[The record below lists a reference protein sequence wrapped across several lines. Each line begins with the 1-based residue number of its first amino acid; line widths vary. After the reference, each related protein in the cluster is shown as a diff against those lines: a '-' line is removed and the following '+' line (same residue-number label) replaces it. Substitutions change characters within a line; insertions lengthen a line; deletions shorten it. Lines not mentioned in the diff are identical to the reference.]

1 MILVIDDNEDIR
13 FTVQEICDFGGW
25 QAETAVNGK
34 EGAEQFQSGRHQ
46 LVLVD
51 FHMPEWDG
59 LQTVKAIRKK
69 DPHVPIIVLTVDE
82 RFELAEAFTKEGAN
96 DFALKP
102 IKAAD
107 LLSRIKLNLKMAKL
121 QDEGQTA
128 FIEKGINEDT
138 LRQVKAYLYEQTE
151 PQTINEI
158 QTNLPVSYQTVHRYL
173 NYLVEMGDVEIQSH
187 YGSKGRPKNKYTLL

>member
-13 FTVQEICDFGGW
+13 FTVQEICEFGGW
-25 QAETAVNGK
+25 ESETAINGK
-34 EGAEQFQSGRHQ
+34 EGAEAFAAGRHQ

-51 FHMPEWDG
+51 YHMPEWDG
-59 LQTVKAIRKK
+59 IQTVKAIRKQ

-82 RFELAEAFTKEGAN
+82 RMELSESFMKEGAN

-121 QDEGQTA
+121 QDGTQTA

-138 LRQVKAYLYEQTE
+138 LRQVKSYLYNQIE

-158 QTNLPVSYQTVHRYL
+158 QKHLPVSYQTVHRYL
-173 NYLVEMGDVEIQSH
+173 NYLVEMGEVEIQSH